1 LIDIQSKTPNGPHRV
16 YEGERE
22 VIKENEK
29 KINKKGKMPIDIEAT
44 HTTSDTSDECH

>member
-1 LIDIQSKTPNGPHRV
+1 LIFKEKPPNGPHRV

-29 KINKKGKMPIDIEAT
+29 KKKKEKGKNAYRSNTYHE
-44 HTTSDTSDECH
+44 

>member
-1 LIDIQSKTPNGPHRV
+1 LIFKEKPPNGPHRV

-22 VIKENEK
+22 VIKENGK
-29 KINKKGKMPIDIEAT
+29 KKKKKKGKMRIEAT